1 MSFTEAEHYDRVW
14 AEVDL
19 DAALYNMERMH
30 QNLKPG
36 TKMAAVIKT
45 DGYGHGALR
54 IAEKLEPL
62 DYLWGYAVATYEEAC
77 ELRDGGMK
85 KPILILGYVF
95 PYCYEGLA
103 QKEIRPACFR
113 EDMLEELSLAAGKVG
128 KRIKVHIAWIRRWQE
143 SEFGRMTAGFP
154 L

>member
-1 MSFTEAEHYDRVW
+1 MSFTGAEHYDRVW

-62 DYLWGYAVATYEEAC
+62 EYVWVYAVDT
-77 ELRDGGMK
+77 
-85 KPILILGYVF
+85 
-95 PYCYEGLA
+95 
-103 QKEIRPACFR
+103 
-113 EDMLEELSLAAGKVG
+113 
-128 KRIKVHIAWIRRWQE
+128 
-143 SEFGRMTAGFP
+143 
-154 L
+154 

>member
-77 ELRDGGMK
+77 ELRDGGIK

-113 EDMLEELSLAAGKVG
+113 EDMLE
-128 KRIKVHIAWIRRWQE
+128 
-143 SEFGRMTAGFP
+143 
-154 L
+154 